1 MHDIARRVYDTDGVS
16 PTLHTCGGGNL
27 EPKILEPHTAAM
39 RGRNPDNPSDRTAG
53 IPTEQRLEIGG
64 KVANTITTVQKD
76 SLVVIPLD
84 EQNHCLRMDG
94 TVGTLTTDGSSPKHN
109 NRIVGIAEPSILR
122 KDQIEVGKQ
131 IRVRK
136 LTPRECGRLMSV
148 KDEDIDKLTKNLSK
162 SAQYH
167 CFGDSIVVTILCAI
181 FGKMLVVDWK
191 AKVEELITELSSP
204 PRKAGRML
212 STRGKDTVGAL
223 RASMHKQ
230 GERNLVENIEHG
242 LGYEGVIEM
251 DNPIIIDDT
260 YGYENEPRVYKE
272 NCPTLRA
279 DRQGLK
285 VIEGQIGAT
294 ETHIKNKERTK

>member
-1 MHDIARRVYDTDGVS
+1 MHDIARRVYDTDGAS

-27 EPKILEPHTAAM
+27 EPKILVKP
-39 RGRNPDNPSDRTAG
+39 
-53 IPTEQRLEIGG
+53 IPICLNS
-64 KVANTITTVQKD
+64 KVK
-76 SLVVIPLD
+76 
-84 EQNHCLRMDG
+84 
-94 TVGTLTTDGSSPKHN
+94 
-109 NRIVGIAEPSILR
+109 R
-122 KDQIEVGKQ
+122 KDHIEVGKQ

-136 LTPRECGRLMSV
+136 LTPRECGRLMGV

-181 FGKMLVVDWK
+181 FGEMLDVDWK
-191 AKVEELITELSSP
+191 AKVEELTTELSSP
-204 PRKAGRML
+204 CKQVEML
-212 STRGKDTVGAL
+212 STRGKDTAGAL

-230 GERNLVENIEHG
+230 GKRNLVENIEHG
-242 LGYEGVIEM
+242 LCREGVIEI